1 MAAANG
7 DLPEG
12 QFSDGCGQLDRNR
25 PGHPGPPRAPS
36 GAAGPARSRGRPC
49 EPPPQAPELPDD
61 GIATLDRIRPLGEA
75 VEEAVLGG
83 LPDAKRAVLLEAL
96 RWISDTGRRSG

>member
-1 MAAANG
+1 MHRLELWGLLAREVAPANRRRK
-7 DLPEG
+7 L
-12 QFSDGCGQLDRNR
+12 LT
-25 PGHPGPPRAPS
+25 
-36 GAAGPARSRGRPC
+36 
-49 EPPPQAPELPDD
+49 LTDD